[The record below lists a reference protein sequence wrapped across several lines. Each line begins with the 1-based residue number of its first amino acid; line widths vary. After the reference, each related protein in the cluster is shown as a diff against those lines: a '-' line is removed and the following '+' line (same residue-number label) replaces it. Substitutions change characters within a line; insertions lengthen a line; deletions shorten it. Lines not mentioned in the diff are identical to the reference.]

1 MKLAPTAV
9 SSRFVLAAII
19 RIYVVTLH
27 TTQVKQRGK
36 ELYIRVYEID
46 MIELICI
53 CGMRY

>member
-27 TTQVKQRGK
+27 TIQVKQR
-36 ELYIRVYEID
+36 ERNCIYVY
-46 MIELICI
+46 MRLI
-53 CGMRY
+53 